1 MDTIQRKSAKSRP
14 IQAPRWL
21 PPLEPR
27 ILVFGPGSYPHA
39 SGSETSAPRLTFI
52 SSPKAALIAL
62 FTALV
67 VRPGICQDWP
77 QFRGP
82 RASGVADGYSTPVK
96 WNAETG
102 ENILWKIPVPG
113 LAVASPIVSGDR
125 VFVVTAI
132 SGDPKNETFRHGLYG
147 DVEPHSDNSRHAWKV
162 VAIDSKSGKILWER
176 VAHEGVPKTKRH
188 PKSSQASCTPATDGK
203 HVAAFFGSEGL
214 FVYDWNGKLLWK
226 KDLGVLNAGWF
237 YDPDYEWGI
246 ASSPIIHKN
255 SVIVQCDIQKNS
267 FVAAFDIQSGK
278 QLWRT
283 ERDEIPSWGTPTIY
297 EGKNGQAELV
307 THATKFIRGYNPA
320 TGQELWRLGPNSEVT
335 APTPFAAHD
344 LIYIT
349 NGYRGIQPI
358 YAIRPGA
365 HGDISLQGEAT
376 SSQYIAWSHKRGGP
390 YMPTPVVYGD
400 FFYTTS
406 NNGIL
411 TVYNA
416 KSGERVYQQRLGK
429 GGAYSAS
436 VVAADGKVYF
446 SSEDGEIHVVKAGT
460 AYELLATNSMGE
472 VLMATPAISRGVIF
486 VRGLKHLFAVG
497 ERGEQGK
504 SSAARRGR

>member
-214 FVYDWNGKLLWK
+214 FVYDWNGKLLWR

-283 ERDEIPSWGTPTIY
+283 E
-297 EGKNGQAELV
+297 
-307 THATKFIRGYNPA
+307 
-320 TGQELWRLGPNSEVT
+320 
-335 APTPFAAHD
+335 
-344 LIYIT
+344 
-349 NGYRGIQPI
+349 
-358 YAIRPGA
+358 
-365 HGDISLQGEAT
+365 
-376 SSQYIAWSHKRGGP
+376 
-390 YMPTPVVYGD
+390 
-400 FFYTTS
+400 
-406 NNGIL
+406 
-411 TVYNA
+411 
-416 KSGERVYQQRLGK
+416 
-429 GGAYSAS
+429 
-436 VVAADGKVYF
+436 
-446 SSEDGEIHVVKAGT
+446 
-460 AYELLATNSMGE
+460 
-472 VLMATPAISRGVIF
+472 
-486 VRGLKHLFAVG
+486 
-497 ERGEQGK
+497 
-504 SSAARRGR
+504 